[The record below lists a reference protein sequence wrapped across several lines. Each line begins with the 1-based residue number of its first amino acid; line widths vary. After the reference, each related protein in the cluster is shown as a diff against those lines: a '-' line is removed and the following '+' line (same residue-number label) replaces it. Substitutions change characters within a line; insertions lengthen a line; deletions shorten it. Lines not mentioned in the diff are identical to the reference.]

1 MAKRLMISRS
11 FSTLFH
17 FVTRELAGLSRD
29 GGGGGGDGG
38 GGGGGSFHS

>member
-17 FVTRELAGLSRD
+17 FVTRELAGVSLD
-29 GGGGGGDGG
+29 GGDG